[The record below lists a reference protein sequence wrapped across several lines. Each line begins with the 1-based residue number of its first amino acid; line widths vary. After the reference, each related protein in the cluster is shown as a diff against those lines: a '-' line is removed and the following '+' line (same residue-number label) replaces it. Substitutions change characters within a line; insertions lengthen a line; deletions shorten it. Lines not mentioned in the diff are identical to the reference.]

1 MQQFQD
7 AVDAY
12 CDELT
17 NVADPLEKQ
26 SIDAYSFCL
35 DNSNK
40 LNWYNEWTQ
49 LCESELAQ
57 IRPQDFPAAG
67 EIRTQPAYVPM
78 TIDTQSIIVDL
89 ADKSPTASNATAAKG
104 TN

>member
-1 MQQFQD
+1 VQQFQD

-17 NVADPLEKQ
+17 NLADPLEKR
-26 SIDAYSFCL
+26 SIEAFSFCL
-35 DNSNK
+35 DSSNK
-40 LNWYNEWTQ
+40 LNWYNDWTQ
-49 LCESELAQ
+49 LCEAELAQ

-67 EIRTQPAYVPM
+67 EIRTPPTYVPVS
-78 TIDTQSIIVDL
+78 IDTQPIIIDL
-89 ADKSPTASNATAAKG
+89 AEATSPAPPQKG